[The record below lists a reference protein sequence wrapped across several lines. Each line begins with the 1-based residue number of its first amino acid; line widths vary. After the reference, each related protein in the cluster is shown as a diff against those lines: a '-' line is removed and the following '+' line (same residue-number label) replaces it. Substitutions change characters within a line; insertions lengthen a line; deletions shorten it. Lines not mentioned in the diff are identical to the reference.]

1 MKGIENVRDEAHFA
15 TVIAGETPV
24 LVDFW
29 APWCGPCLMIAPALE
44 ELAAELEGRVRI
56 AKVNVDE
63 LPEIGSR
70 LYVQGIP
77 TMILFQAGK
86 MVDRAVGAAPKPALR
101 KWLLER
107 AA

>member
-29 APWCGPCLMIAPALE
+29 APWCGPCRMIAPALE

-70 LYVQGIP
+70 LLVQGIP

-86 MVDRAVGAAPKPALR
+86 MVDRAVGASPKPALR